1 MAKRRLSKQQS
12 RRIRQKQNASISRAD
27 KPLLDIDEAS
37 LGAERH
43 GLVTAHFGQQ
53 VQVESDNE
61 RLRCYLRAN
70 LNAVVTGDQV
80 IWREADHIGVVE
92 SVLPRK
98 SLLQRPDSYGN
109 LKPVAANIDQI
120 LITIAPQ
127 PEYHHNLIDR
137 YLVSAELQ
145 NIEPVLLINKLD
157 LIDAGTNNVQGSAD
171 GSAANVHQTIEQYSE
186 LGYRVVQVSA
196 KHNENLEEL
205 RLLLRDKTSIFVGQ
219 SGVGKSS
226 LIKQLLPSEEILI
239 GDLSEATK
247 GRHTTTHSQLF
258 HFVDGGDCIDSPGIR
273 EFGLWHFDAEQV
285 IHGFR
290 ELRKFADKCKFRNCS
305 HISEPHCALQ
315 QALEQNKVSVERFD
329 SYQRILS
336 TIDDVTIKQ
345 H

>member
-12 RRIRQKQNASISRAD
+12 RRIRQKQNASISRAGN
-27 KPLLDIDEAS
+27 PLEDIDEDS

-53 VQVESDNE
+53 VQVESESE
-61 RLRCYLRAN
+61 RLRCYMRAN
-70 LNAVVTGDQV
+70 VTAVVTGDQV
-80 IWREADHIGVVE
+80 VWREADKIGVVE

-145 NIEPVLLINKLD
+145 DIEPVLLINKLD
-157 LIDAGTNNVQGSAD
+157 LIDTDSPDASPTVQE
-171 GSAANVHQTIEQYSE
+171 TIQQYSD

-196 KHNENLEEL
+196 KQNENIDEL
-205 RLLLRDKTSIFVGQ
+205 KHLLQGKTSIFVGQ

-226 LIKQLLPSEEILI
+226 LIKRLLPSEEILI

-247 GRHTTTHSQLF
+247 GRHTTTHSQLY
-258 HFVDGGDCIDSPGIR
+258 HFIDGGNCIDSPGIR
-273 EFGLWHFDAEQV
+273 EFGLWHLDAEQV
-285 IHGFR
+285 IYGFR
-290 ELRKFADKCKFRNCS
+290 ELRKFTDKCKFRNCS
-305 HISEPHCALQ
+305 HTSEPQCALQ
-315 QALEQNKVSVERFD
+315 LALEHNTISAQRFD
-329 SYQRILS
+329 SYQRIVS
-336 TIDDVTIKQ
+336 TINDVTIKQ